1 MKWIN
6 RISLA
11 KKLWIVVGLFCAGLA
26 VISFSALRSQN
37 QLASITAELTEE
49 TLPRMNVVGEIGYI
63 SRSVRARHFQYL
75 AAMTDKDKDKLWKG
89 IADYN
94 ADTISAIDKFAKLA
108 KTDKDKA
115 TAKALGE
122 EWAKY
127 ANPSFE
133 LKKIWDTD
141 GREAAFKLVDS
152 NEKLR
157 PFFYTFIE
165 HVDAE
170 AKAIQAEADDLKADG
185 VALRAKSQKLMVS
198 LSVICVLIGFVVSF
212 ATVRSILKNTTAL
225 MAGLERLKTRQ
236 MTDLTNAMK
245 ALENADLTHD
255 VDVETEEVPV
265 VSNDELGKMAESF
278 NELQAQVAD
287 SVRSYDAA
295 RNSLDSL
302 VKAVRENADQVGESS
317 RILAEST
324 EQSGLSASEIASG
337 SEKLAN
343 SASDVA
349 AAMDRLR
356 GAIDEIETG
365 SSMQTQSVSEA
376 NHNLET
382 AKTAVETVAAAA
394 EEMAAVAQSGGAAVG
409 ETVRSMESIREQV
422 SATASHV
429 GDLDQMGQQIGQI
442 VSTIEAIAEQTN
454 LLALN
459 AAIEAARAGEA
470 GRGFAVVADE
480 VRKLAEQSTSA
491 TKEIGAL
498 IERVRAT
505 VGSTVNAIGIAQGRV
520 DTGTEQSQSA
530 GAALNEIVGAA
541 TSVAAQLQEV
551 ARASEQLEK
560 AMNSVSNSTERTA
573 ELTNVIVKDTA
584 SVSQAI
590 SEVASI
596 SQETAAG
603 AEEMSA
609 TTEEVSASAT
619 ELKELAARLRSST
632 AAFKVCEVES
642 TDFRKAA

>member
-1 MKWIN
+1 MNWIN

-37 QLASITAELTEE
+37 KLASITTELTEE
-49 TLPRMNVVGEIGYI
+49 TLPRMNVIGEIGYI

-75 AAMTDKDKDKLWKG
+75 AAMDEEAKAKLWKG

-94 ADTISAIDKFAKLA
+94 ADTLAALDKFEKLA
-108 KTDKDKA
+108 KTDADKA
-115 TAKALGE
+115 TVKSLKE
-122 EWAKY
+122 EWALY
-127 ANPSFE
+127 AEPSFQ
-133 LKKIWDTD
+133 LKKVWEEQ
-141 GREAAFKLVDS
+141 GRAEAFDLVD
-152 NEKLR
+152 NNKKLR
-157 PFFYTFIE
+157 PFFYAFID
-165 HVDAE
+165 HVEQVAKDIQGEADGHKAE
-170 AKAIQAEADDLKADG
+170 GAAAKA
-185 VALRAKSQKLMVS
+185 STQKLMIVLTITCVAIGFLVS
-198 LSVICVLIGFVVSF
+198 LL
-212 ATVRSILKNTTAL
+212 TVKSILKNTSAL

-236 MTDLTNAMK
+236 MTGLTSAMK
-245 ALENADLTHD
+245 ALENADLTQH
-255 VDVETEEVPV
+255 VDLETEEVPV
-265 VSNDELGKMAESF
+265 MSNDELGKMAVSF
-278 NELQAQVAD
+278 NELQALVAE
-287 SVRSYDAA
+287 SVSSYDAA
-295 RNSLDSL
+295 RVSLDSL
-302 VKAVRENADQVGESS
+302 VNAVRENADQVGESS

-349 AAMDRLR
+349 AAMERLR
-356 GAIDEIETG
+356 NAIEEIESG
-365 SSMQTQSVSEA
+365 SQMQSQSVSEA
-376 NHNLET
+376 NHNLDT
-382 AKTAVETVAAAA
+382 AKSAVESVAAAA
-394 EEMAAVAQSGGAAVG
+394 EQMAAVAQSGGSAVG

-429 GDLDQMGQQIGQI
+429 SDLDEMGQQIGQI

-459 AAIEAARAGEA
+459 AAIEAARAGDA

-491 TKEIGAL
+491 TKEIGSL
-498 IERVRAT
+498 IERVRTT
-505 VGSTVNAIGIAQGRV
+505 VGGTVTAIGIAQGRV

-541 TSVAAQLQEV
+541 TSVASQLQEV
-551 ARASEQLEK
+551 ASAADQLER
-560 AMNSVSNSTERTA
+560 AMSSVSNATQRTA
-573 ELTNVIVKDTA
+573 ELTNTIVKDTA
-584 SVSQAI
+584 SVSNAI

-619 ELKELAARLRSST
+619 ELKDLAARLRSTT
-632 AAFKVCEVES
+632 AAFKVGDAS
-642 TDFRKAA
+642 HHDLRKAA